1 MTDKILNSYKFETHF
16 HTSETSPC
24 GRVPAKQAVRLYKE
38 AGYKGI
44 IVTDHY
50 FRGFF
55 DMQIMRRHDR
65 KIDRYLKGYRLAL
78 AEGSKLGIDIH
89 LGLEIRFEEN
99 FNDYLVYGI
108 DEEFLR
114 KNKNLYALTLKQ
126 FRELTCEQGIVIV
139 QAHPFRPDMVPAPP
153 SLIDG
158 VEVYNANPRHDSSNH
173 LALKYAQENNL
184 IGLSGSDFHRPQ
196 DAVRGGIITDEV
208 IPENGFAEW
217 IMQNKKFEC
226 IRTT

>member
-1 MTDKILNSYKFETHF
+1 MKYQIPNTYKYETHF
-16 HTSETSPC
+16 HTAETSPC
-24 GRVPAKQAVRLYKE
+24 GRVPARQAVRLYKE

-55 DMQIMRRHDR
+55 DMQLWRSYNR
-65 KIDRYLKGYRLAL
+65 KIDKYLKGYKLAL
-78 AEGSKLGIDIH
+78 AEGIKLGIDIH
-89 LGLEIRFEEN
+89 LGMEIRFEEN
-99 FNDYLVYGI
+99 SNDYLVYGI

-114 KNKNLYALTLKQ
+114 KHENLYALTLKQ
-126 FRELTCEQGIVIV
+126 FRELTAGRGIVII
-139 QAHPFRPDMVPAPP
+139 QAHPFRPEMVPALQT
-153 SLIDG
+153 LIDG

-173 LALKYAQENNL
+173 LALKYAQDNNL

-196 DAVRGGIITDEV
+196 DAFRGGILTNEV
-208 IPENGFAEW
+208 IPENGFAEL

>member
-1 MTDKILNSYKFETHF
+1 MADQIPNTYKYETHF
-16 HTSETSPC
+16 HTLETSPC
-24 GRVPAKQAVRLYKE
+24 GRVPARQAVRLYKK

-55 DMQIMRRHDR
+55 DMQLWRSYDR
-65 KIDRYLKGYRLAL
+65 KIDKYLKGYKLAL

-89 LGLEIRFEEN
+89 LGMEIRFEEN

-114 KNKNLYALTLKQ
+114 EHENLYTLTLKQ
-126 FRELTCEQGIVIV
+126 FRELTCGRGIVIV
-139 QAHPFRPDMVPAPP
+139 QAHPFRPGLVPAPP
-153 SLIDG
+153 SLING
-158 VEVYNANPRHDSSNH
+158 IEVYNGNPRHDSSNH

-184 IGLSGSDFHRPQ
+184 IELSGSDFHQPQ
-196 DAVRGGIITDEV
+196 DVARGGIMTDEV

-217 IMQNKKFEC
+217 ILQNKKFEC
-226 IRTT
+226 MRTT